1 MRIVPVIRRLEALM
15 FDMRQHR
22 WPLDGTELESAL
34 RLVLVAS
41 SADMGILMLQDGS
54 DGALRPAALEGLTEA
69 QCDILGTHRARD
81 GPFAE
86 AMNGRRLV
94 RVGHAWRSGSPLRDF
109 ARALGARAVEI
120 LPLPRR
126 ESGAFGAV
134 CLVFRSHHGSRR
146 SFSALGAASA
156 ELVCCALT
164 HAEAQER
171 VESERRGL
179 ARTSEAKSQFFA
191 QLSHELR
198 TPLQSIMGYVD
209 LLRAGIPQ
217 PLAPAQCDMLDRIAT
232 SERLLVHVIDDLIT
246 YARIEAGHVTYNIR
260 PVPVDDILS
269 TVESVVAP
277 LAHDHELRLEVN
289 ACAAAVAV
297 CADSDKLIQILV
309 NLATNAVKFT
319 PAGGTVSV
327 SCRHDRRWVTI
338 DIADTGTGIARERL
352 DEIFDPYVQIGAP
365 TVDNL
370 GGFGLGLAIS
380 REFALAMGGTLM
392 ATSEAGRG
400 SVFSLRLPVSAA
412 VSADSPVVRRAG

>member
-1 MRIVPVIRRLEALM
+1 MRILPVFRRLEALM

-22 WPLDGTELESAL
+22 WPLDGAELESAL

-54 DGALRPAALEGLTEA
+54 DGELRPAALEGLTEA
-69 QCDILGTHRARD
+69 QCDILGAHHARD

-94 RVGHAWRSGSPLRDF
+94 RVRHAWRSESPLRDF

-171 VESERRGL
+171 IESERRRL

-191 QLSHELR
+191 QMSHELR

-209 LLRAGIPQ
+209 LLRAGVAQ
-217 PLAPAQCDMLDRIAT
+217 PLAPTQCDMLDRIAA
-232 SERLLVHVIDDLIT
+232 SERLLVRVIDDLIT

-260 PVPVDDILS
+260 PVPVDGILR

-277 LAHDHELRLEVN
+277 LARDHGLRLEVN
-289 ACAAAVAV
+289 PCAAAVAV
-297 CADSDKLIQILV
+297 SADSDKLNQILV

-319 PAGGTVSV
+319 PAGGTVSM
-327 SCRHDRRWVTI
+327 SCRHDLGWATF
-338 DIADTGTGIARERL
+338 DIADTGSGIARDRL
-352 DEIFDPYVQIGAP
+352 DDIFDPYVQVGAAG
-365 TVDNL
+365 VDHL

-400 SVFSLRLPVSAA
+400 SVFSLRLPVSDA
-412 VSADSPVVRRAG
+412 VSADLPVVRRAS